1 MKISH
6 VIASLDVSTGGPA
19 RSSTSLVKA
28 LLEFKN
34 IEFAEILTLVSDEPI
49 MDNFNNS
56 KGSIKFFETT
66 ILDYS
71 KKLDIYLKSQSEID
85 LYHAHGIWSIPMHQI
100 AKYARSKKKPYII
113 SIRGMLE
120 PWSMQ
125 QSRLKKK
132 IAMALYQNKDLTKS
146 DCIHATA
153 FSEAESIRYLG
164 YKNPIAVI
172 PNGID
177 LDDYPLKDLKSTSA
191 KKKILFLSRIHYKK
205 GIELLIEAWGR
216 LDPIIRA
223 DWEIEIAGNGDS
235 VYIEK
240 LKSSIVGKGF
250 QNDIKIVGPKFG
262 KDKLN
267 TYHNADVFVLPTY
280 SENFGIVI
288 AEALAC
294 GIPVITTKGT
304 PWKELEDYKAG
315 KWIDVNVESLVTALK
330 LYCTLEKTELE
341 KIGRNGRG
349 LVEEKYSIEAVA
361 KKFVDLY
368 DWLIH
373 GGNAPDFVSL

>member
-28 LLEFKN
+28 LLEFNN

-71 KKLDIYLKSQSEID
+71 KKLDIYLKSQSDID
-85 LYHAHGIWSIPMHQI
+85 LYHAHGIWNIPMHQV

-132 IAMALYQNKDLTKS
+132 IAMALFQNRDLTKS

-177 LDDYPLKDLKSTSA
+177 LDDYPLKDLKSKSA

-216 LDPIIRA
+216 LDPVIRA

-235 VYIEK
+235 IYIDK
-240 LKSSIVGKGF
+240 LKRSIVEKGF

-262 KDKLN
+262 KDKIN

-304 PWKELEDYKAG
+304 PWKDINEYFAGEWIEIGVDALVISLKEMMRKSDLELNEM
-315 KWIDVNVESLVTALK
+315 
-330 LYCTLEKTELE
+330 
-341 KIGRNGRG
+341 GRNGRK
-349 LVEEKYSIEAVA
+349 LIEDKYSIDSVSARFYE
-361 KKFVDLY
+361 LY
-368 DWLIH
+368 SWILSND
-373 GGNAPDFVSL
+373 NKPDFVI

>member
-28 LLEFKN
+28 LLEFNN

-71 KKLDIYLKSQSEID
+71 KKLDIYLKSQSDID
-85 LYHAHGIWSIPMHQI
+85 LYHAHGIWNIPMHQV
-100 AKYARSKKKPYII
+100 AKYARSKRKPYII

-132 IAMALYQNKDLTKS
+132 IAMALFQNRDLTRS

-177 LDDYPLKDLKSTSA
+177 LDDYPLKDLKSKSA

-216 LDPIIRA
+216 LDPVIRA

-235 VYIEK
+235 IYIDK
-240 LKSSIVGKGF
+240 LKRSIVEKGF

-262 KDKLN
+262 KDKIN

-304 PWKELEDYKAG
+304 PWKDINEYFAGEWIEIGVDALVISLKEMMRKSDLELNEM
-315 KWIDVNVESLVTALK
+315 
-330 LYCTLEKTELE
+330 
-341 KIGRNGRG
+341 GRNGRK
-349 LVEEKYSIEAVA
+349 LIEDKYSIDSVSARFYE
-361 KKFVDLY
+361 LY
-368 DWLIH
+368 SWILSND
-373 GGNAPDFVSL
+373 NKPDFVI